1 MASRVTLARPFAVLG
16 FAAAL
21 FVGCNSTPVL
31 DNDRLQQVIEQ
42 GLLNQTGVS
51 ATVSCPDNRPIQ
63 PGDTFVCTAQT
74 EDGSNLQITVVQQD
88 NVGNVNWNVT
98 GVS

>member
-1 MASRVTLARPFAVLG
+1 MAFLSTLGRPVAALG
-16 FAAAL
+16 LAAAL
-21 FVGCNSTPVL
+21 FVGCNSAPVL
-31 DNDRLQQVIEQ
+31 DNDRLQQVIQQ

-88 NVGNVNWNVT
+88 NVGNVNWSVS